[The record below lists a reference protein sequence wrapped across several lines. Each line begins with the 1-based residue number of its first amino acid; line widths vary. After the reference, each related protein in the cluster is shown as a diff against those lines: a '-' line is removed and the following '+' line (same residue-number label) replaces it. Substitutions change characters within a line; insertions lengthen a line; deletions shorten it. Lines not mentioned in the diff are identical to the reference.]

1 MVKAELKNYR
11 QSPRK
16 VRLVVDL
23 IRGKKVKDA
32 IGILSVTTRRSS
44 LPIKKL
50 VESAIANA
58 KHNFNLESADLF
70 VKEIAVNEGPTMYRS
85 MPRARGSSAP
95 IRKRTSRVLVVL
107 DELKN
112 SKKLNKKIKAVEAE
126 VISESKVENVE
137 KTVSKTT
144 KKVTKTKK

>member
-16 VRLVVDL
+16 VRMVVD
-23 IRGKKVKDA
+23 IVRGKKVKEA
-32 IGILSVTTRRSS
+32 LNILTVTTKRSS

-58 KHNFNLESADLF
+58 KHNFNLEVENLF
-70 VKEIAVNEGPTMYRS
+70 IKEISVNEGVTAHRW
-85 MPRARGSSAP
+85 MPRARGSAAP
-95 IRKRTSRVLVVL
+95 IRKRSSRILVIL

-112 SKKLNKKIKAVEAE
+112 KKSKKAAKVENTETVA
-126 VISESKVENVE
+126 ESKVETKV
-137 KTVSKTT
+137 KKTT

>member
-32 IGILSVTTRRSS
+32 LGLLSVTTRRSS

-70 VKEIAVNEGPTMYRS
+70 VKEISVNEGVTMYRS

-95 IRKRTSRVLVVL
+95 IRKRTSRVLVIL

-112 SKKLNKKIKAVEAE
+112 SKKLNKK
-126 VISESKVENVE
+126 SKVAATEEVVE
-137 KTVSKTT
+137 KKVA

>member
-32 IGILSVTTRRSS
+32 LGLLSVTTRRSS

-58 KHNFNLESADLF
+58 KHNFNLESVDLF
-70 VKEIAVNEGPTMYRS
+70 VKEISVNEGVTMYRS

-95 IRKRTSRVLVVL
+95 IRKRTSRVLVIL

-112 SKKLNKKIKAVEAE
+112 SKKINKKTKVVATE
-126 VISESKVENVE
+126 VKESKVESTE
-137 KTVSKTT
+137 
-144 KKVTKTKK
+144 KKVTKNKK

>member
-32 IGILSVTTRRSS
+32 LGLLSVTTRRSS

-70 VKEIAVNEGPTMYRS
+70 VKEISVNEGVTMYRS

-95 IRKRTSRVLVVL
+95 IRKRTSRVLVIL

-112 SKKLNKKIKAVEAE
+112 SKKLNKKSKVAAETETKAKVVEKAVK
-126 VISESKVENVE
+126 S
-137 KTVSKTT
+137 T

>member
-32 IGILSVTTRRSS
+32 LGLLSVTTRRSS

-50 VESAIANA
+50 LDSAIANA

-70 VKEIAVNEGPTMYRS
+70 IKEISVNEGVTMYRS

-95 IRKRTSRVLVVL
+95 IRKRTSRVLVIL

-112 SKKLNKKIKAVEAE
+112 SKKLNKK
-126 VISESKVENVE
+126 SKVAATEEVVE
-137 KTVSKTT
+137 KAEKKVA

>member
-23 IRGKKVKDA
+23 VRGKKVKDA
-32 IGILSVTTRRSS
+32 LGLLSVTTRRSS

-50 VESAIANA
+50 IESAIANA

-70 VKEIAVNEGPTMYRS
+70 VKEISVNEGVTMYRS

-95 IRKRTSRVLVVL
+95 IRKRTSRVLVIL

-112 SKKLNKKIKAVEAE
+112 KKSKKSSTVQTAEVVSEAKVEKKAVK
-126 VISESKVENVE
+126 S
-137 KTVSKTT
+137 T

>member
-32 IGILSVTTRRSS
+32 LGILSVTTRRSS

-70 VKEIAVNEGPTMYRS
+70 VKEIAVNEGATMYRS

-112 SKKLNKKIKAVEAE
+112 SKKLNKKSKAVSAE
-126 VISESKVENVE
+126 VVAEEKVE
-137 KTVSKTT
+137 KTEKKPA